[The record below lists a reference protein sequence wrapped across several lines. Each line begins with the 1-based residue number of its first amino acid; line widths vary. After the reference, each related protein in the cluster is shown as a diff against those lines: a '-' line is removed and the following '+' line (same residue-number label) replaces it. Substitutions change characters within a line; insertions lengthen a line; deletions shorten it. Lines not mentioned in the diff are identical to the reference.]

1 MMQLHSSMSLPRQQ
15 QISATTSQSTTK
27 LQVYVGGMIVCPN
40 LGIHFPR
47 GDNHKG
53 RIITQ
58 EKAASLP
65 FFRRNQVP
73 SLLYDANMNG
83 FHPKNWRFHVSRE
96 KDQCLF
102 LLPLDEDGDNC
113 SNMVHVHRSRNQDEN
128 LFLYSSTSKF
138 IDECNAVRRTNGWK
152 GKGKMVEIG
161 DHIDMK
167 GNHCNFVIRPEFRNQ
182 WSCKAEK
189 ITLLKCGEI
198 FQRHFFQINQLV

>member
-1 MMQLHSSMSLPRQQ
+1 MILRFDDCSADNDNIDDDHTNDDCGRNHCRRRVDDEDAILSAADSVAATTMMQLHSSMSLPRQQ
-15 QISATTSQSTTK
+15 QITATTSQSTTK

-96 KDQCLF
+96 KINVYFYYHLMKMVITTRTWCMCIDQEIKMKTYFFIVQHLS
-102 LLPLDEDGDNC
+102 LLMNAMQSGEQ
-113 SNMVHVHRSRNQDEN
+113 MVG
-128 LFLYSSTSKF
+128 K
-138 IDECNAVRRTNGWK
+138 AK
-152 GKGKMVEIG
+152 GK
-161 DHIDMK
+161 
-167 GNHCNFVIRPEFRNQ
+167 
-182 WSCKAEK
+182 W
-189 ITLLKCGEI
+189 LK
-198 FQRHFFQINQLV
+198 